1 MNKKTDESNHK
12 ENQPVESTQ
21 DKPKLTPVKSPGPQ
35 QDKHEQSE
43 PEQFEPKRPELLTW
57 EMFSKQ
63 LSESVDNDI
72 IQYHKESGK
81 TFLGGKCTISAIE
94 KGLFLLKKMYLNIEA
109 VLYFSSDSEN
119 EAEQRTV
126 IRSCSYDI
134 FRKDSETQKHLQEIE
149 SKMLTFDIQ
158 SPL

>member
-1 MNKKTDESNHK
+1 MNKKTDESNLK
-12 ENQPVESTQ
+12 ENHPVETTQ
-21 DKPKLTPVKSPGPQ
+21 EKPELPPVKSPEPQ
-35 QDKHEQSE
+35 QDKQEQSE
-43 PEQFEPKRPELLTW
+43 PEQFEPKHPELLTW

-81 TFLGGKCTISAIE
+81 TFLEGKCTISAIE
-94 KGLFLLKKMYLNIEA
+94 KGLFLFKKMYLNIEA
-109 VLYFSSDSEN
+109 VLYFTTDSEN
-119 EAEQRTV
+119 DAEQRTV

-134 FRKDSETQKHLQEIE
+134 FKKDPDTQKQLQEIE
-149 SKMLTFDIQ
+149 KKMLTFDVQ